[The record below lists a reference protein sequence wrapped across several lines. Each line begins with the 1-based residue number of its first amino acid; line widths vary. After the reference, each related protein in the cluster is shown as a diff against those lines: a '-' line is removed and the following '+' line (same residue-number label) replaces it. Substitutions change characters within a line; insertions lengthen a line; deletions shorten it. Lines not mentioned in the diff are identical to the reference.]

1 MSAYLSVRD
10 LAVEGR
16 RVFLRLDLNV
26 PMKGGEIQDDTR
38 IRESLPT
45 LRYLVERGAR
55 VIACSHMGRPKGQ
68 RIPELSLSPVARRL
82 RDLLP
87 GISVAF
93 TPDTLGSEAQNAARR
108 LQPGAVLLLENIRY
122 EAGETRND
130 PEVAKRIREMAD
142 LFVCDAFGNVHRTN
156 ASLCAAASLFP
167 QAAAG
172 LLLEKEVDYLMDRLD
187 DPERPYAAF
196 LGGAKVS
203 DKIPV
208 LRRLSERVDVLCIGG
223 AMAYTFLAANGLTSG
238 RSLMEPDLVGDCTEI
253 LALAEARG
261 VRVLLPEDHI
271 AAPAIDREGDLRI
284 VSAKAFPE
292 ALAAFDIGPGTV
304 RAFTAV
310 AVSSKTIF
318 WNGPMGVFER
328 PAFAEGTLA
337 LARAVGASSAL
348 SVIGGGDSV
357 SAVTLAGVAH
367 QISHVSTGGGASL
380 ELLAGHALPGLEV
393 LTRAWQAAES

>member
-10 LAVEGR
+10 LPVEGR

-26 PMKGGEIQDDTR
+26 PMRGGEIQDDTR
-38 IRESLPT
+38 IREALPT
-45 LRYLVERGAR
+45 LRLLIDRGAR
-55 VIACSHMGRPKGQ
+55 VIACSHMGRPEG
-68 RIPELSLSPVARRL
+68 RRVPELSLSPVALRL
-82 RDLLP
+82 RELLP

-93 TPDTLGSEAQNAARR
+93 APDTLGPEAQDAARQ
-108 LQPGAVLLLENIRY
+108 LPPGAVLLLENIRY
-122 EAGETRND
+122 EAGETKNA
-130 PEVAKRIREMAD
+130 PEVARRIREMAD
-142 LFVCDAFGNVHRTN
+142 LFVCDAFGNVHRTH
-156 ASLCAAASLFP
+156 ASLCAAAGLFP

-172 LLLEKEVDYLMDRLD
+172 LLLEKEVEYLMGRLE

-208 LRRLSERVDVLCIGG
+208 LRKLSERVDVLCIGG
-223 AMAYTFLAANGLTSG
+223 AMAYTFLAARGLTSG
-238 RSLMEPDLVGDCTEI
+238 QSLMEQDLVGECTEI
-253 LALAEARG
+253 LALARKRG

-271 AAPAIDREGDLRI
+271 AAPAIDQERDLSI
-284 VSAKAFPE
+284 VSAEAFPE
-292 ALAAFDIGPGTV
+292 ALCAFDIGPRTV
-304 RAFTAV
+304 RAFAAV
-310 AVSSKTIF
+310 AASSKTIF

-328 PAFAEGTLA
+328 PAFAAGTLA

-357 SAVTLAGVAH
+357 LAVTMAGVAH
-367 QISHVSTGGGASL
+367 EISHISTGGGASL

-393 LTRAWQAAES
+393 LTKA